1 MLYLSNRDQ
10 VLQMY
15 AGFLQRRDAIPSGLR
30 HINLYKSHPS
40 HAQSTDLPWNIWNPK
55 SADFLSSLWLGHLG
69 HLGPRPGLTASAP
82 RWLTDVSPFAHAF
95 AAMISSE
102 FTGLETTVDATGALG
117 QRFANPPWIVFFGKD
132 IASNIASNIALWCI
146 LMHPEHAFAE
156 LTDLRFW
163 CIDSW
168 RRCPKLRFP
177 QTSWPHL
184 ELLPELCHAK
194 IWPKQFSVDPTKLEH
209 NVQMLALVACFAW
222 ILALIPLWL
231 QWCPCLIKFKFYW
244 LFAKLHMSITEILC
258 GLYIIYI
265 YICMLHQCASIC
277 IRNILFQV
285 PGKEGRLP
293 SSYHLQKGS
302 RLLHGSRLKHLDFSY
317 SQSRRK
323 SSDVR
328 YMQFRYIQ
336 I

>member
-265 YICMLHQCASIC
+265 HMHVASMCIDLHQ
-277 IRNILFQV
+277 
-285 PGKEGRLP
+285 K
-293 SSYHLQKGS
+293 
-302 RLLHGSRLKHLDFSY
+302 
-317 SQSRRK
+317 
-323 SSDVR
+323 
-328 YMQFRYIQ
+328 YIVSGTG
-336 I
+336 